1 MIKSMTGF
9 GRGSVKIKGGQIN
22 VEIQSLNS
30 RYIDLRLLGFNL
42 TPENED
48 NFRRIIS
55 SDLKR
60 GSIKVY
66 IEIDNM
72 KDNQVITLNQE
83 RFEKTVNILD
93 DIDKRYGHRINL
105 SEVININDILS
116 YSDSDFGDENKLI
129 YAIKNA
135 LRQLNKM
142 RISEGKQLYKDL
154 TNRIKVMK
162 KDLIS
167 IKKLSDKMPK
177 SKLRD
182 LREKITS
189 IINQDSIDQNRLM
202 QEVAYIIERADVTE
216 EIVRANIHLD
226 NFKQYLKYDDP
237 VGKRLNFLIQEISR
251 EINTIGSKSPI
262 YDVTTK
268 IVEMKNEIEKVREQV
283 QNIL

>member
-9 GRGSVKIKGGQIN
+9 GRGSVKSKGGQIN

-30 RYIDLRLLGFNL
+30 RYIDLRFLGFNL
-42 TPENED
+42 TPETED

-66 IEIDNM
+66 IDIDNI
-72 KDNQVITLNQE
+72 KNDQIISLNQE

-93 DIDKRYGHRINL
+93 DIDKRYGQRLNL
-105 SEVININDILS
+105 SEVINLNDMLS
-116 YSDSDFGDENKLI
+116 FVDSDFEEENKLI
-129 YAIKNA
+129 DAIRNA
-135 LRQLNKM
+135 LVQLNQM
-142 RISEGKQLYKDL
+142 RTSEGRQLYKDL

-162 KDLIS
+162 KDLTN
-167 IKKLSDKMPK
+167 IKKLSDKMPRDK
-177 SKLRD
+177 ISD
-182 LREKITS
+182 LREKISS
-189 IINQDSIDQNRLM
+189 IINQDSIDQSRLM
-202 QEVAYIIERADVTE
+202 QEVAYLIERADVTE
-216 EIVRANIHLD
+216 EIVSASIHLD
-226 NFKQYLKYDDP
+226 NFLQYLKYDDP
-237 VGKRLNFLIQEISR
+237 VGKRLNFLIQEINR

-262 YDVTTK
+262 HDVTTK

>member
-48 NFRRIIS
+48 NFRRMIS